1 MLKKIRTKPA
11 KLEILESLDTR
22 MNLPSEDKQ
31 NYLNLKKGYDGEVMF
46 DSLTEKLNCDC
57 YILNDLRLMF
67 NNSVFQIDTLII
79 FQKIIQVFEVKNYDG
94 DFFTKRVNCT

>member
-1 MLKKIRTKPA
+1 MLKKLRTKPL
-11 KLEILESLDTR
+11 KLEIFESLNTR
-22 MNLPSEDKQ
+22 MNLLSQDKQ
-31 NYLNLKKGYDGEVMF
+31 NYINLKKGFEGEEMF
-46 DSLTEKLNCDC
+46 DSLTEILDCDC